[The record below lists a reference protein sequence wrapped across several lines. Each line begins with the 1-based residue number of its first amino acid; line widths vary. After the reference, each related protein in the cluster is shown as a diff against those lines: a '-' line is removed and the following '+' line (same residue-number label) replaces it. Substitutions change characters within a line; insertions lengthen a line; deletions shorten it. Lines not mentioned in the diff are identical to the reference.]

1 MVSKK
6 NKVLLI
12 VLIAVLVVGL
22 CVGAL
27 LFLRGCQS
35 DTPPAEDPSVGEP
48 QTYTVQV
55 KTAGGVTLSGVG
67 VYIYEDET
75 MTELV
80 WYDQT
85 GEDGCMTFTDLPR
98 NSYVVVLADVPTGY
112 AVEGFYPITGER
124 TEIILQA
131 GVLNEDEMEQIRY
144 KLGDLMMDF
153 TVTGPDGTEYTL
165 SELLAEKEAVVLNFW
180 FIECQPCKA
189 EFPYLQEAYDQYSD
203 KIALI
208 AMNPINAEEDIA
220 AFQKENGYTF
230 PMVSCDSKWQEMMG
244 VYAYPTTVIIDRY
257 GNISL
262 VHTGSIDSTKVFT
275 DAFQFFTA
283 EEYEPTVVQDIMDLE
298 TESEEGTA
306 ENPIEVGGQASFE
319 VTVEPGQV
327 TYVEVYRATGM
338 YLQVTGS
345 NGEFYVE
352 CDDKTY
358 KPESGK
364 VGFVVTSGDNYTPTL
379 LAIGNNSAE
388 KQTYTV
394 KLSHM
399 PGTFNNP
406 HKLNLGEFTAK
417 VNAGNS
423 QGVYYKCTA
432 PEDGTY
438 TIQCISAPAGVEF
451 GFFLQSLDINRTVLR
466 NFEGIG
472 PVSEAEG
479 YPTVTMQMKGGKGM
493 LFSVGTL
500 PDDTNSYPSGS
511 FVFVLSF
518 EPGEVEDAA
527 KIEKLDY
534 TVTVTDQDDLPL
546 ADVTVWL
553 TKDSETFS
561 AKTDE
566 NGLATLNLEKGTY
579 AGSVSIPEGYTLEQN
594 AFELTEEAPAATVK
608 LTAAEDTKVD
618 YLIYVTDA
626 AGVPVEGAEV
636 LILGAGSSLTDAE
649 GKVTFNLEAGN
660 YSVLTG
666 TLPQGFSCSQ
676 MLNLDA
682 ENLTG
687 TIVLDSEPGTELNP
701 IVLNEA
707 ENTVTNAGTV
717 YYAAYQNGS
726 TMYVSGNADFKVLV
740 DGQELSPT
748 DGVVSVPVN
757 TSNPRMP
764 MNFAIVGDGEYNI
777 KFVYPAGHPMN
788 PAQLVLG
795 QNTAS
800 LEAGASDYY
809 YNWTAIGDGEL
820 TITVDTETQWLYCIT
835 NLTTGA
841 SGDIHWCDDDPL
853 VRSETVKVSK
863 GDVIQLTVNTYDPAN
878 MWATPAGDVTVTA
891 SFVWVVE
898 EAPFTTETIQANTN
912 YTYKVYGIN
921 GATLTI
927 EDEDAYVIYG
937 GTTYGADANGVV
949 TVTFGTEDPAIL
961 VIGNSG
967 TEDESYAV
975 NFSWPAGS
983 RRNPTKLTFRAS
995 QNVNTNLAA
1004 GDADGHYYLL
1014 ESTSIGTLTF
1024 KRRSSTAD
1032 YTITVIRNN
1041 GEETAVPA
1049 ADDTTKTVEMYV
1061 VPGDQ
1066 ILIHV
1071 QAVPGE
1077 DGTYPAAR
1085 VMTLLTFTQDYNIYT
1100 VTFDPNGGTLT
1111 GEASAET
1118 VNGKLSALPA
1128 DPVRADW
1135 RFLGWFDAAIGG
1147 NQVAAGAVIKENTT
1161 IYAQW
1166 EKIEYTVTFNPNG
1179 GYVDGEETAVTT
1191 DYKLA
1196 ELPVAIMDGYIFN
1209 GWFDLPVGGNQI
1221 TADHVYTDHATVYA
1235 QWISDGS
1242 NPEGETITYQV
1253 TVLDGNGDP
1262 ATGGI
1267 YVTWQSADTVMTAVV
1282 GNDGVAT
1289 AQLPANGY
1297 TVVLTLTGSYAS
1309 YRYDTANTV
1318 ATAAA
1323 PAITV
1328 QIAQPISS
1336 DATETEYSSGNS
1348 ALVTKDVTLGATYVV
1363 LNSSQSNYAVVDGT
1377 GYCFFRIL
1385 IEEEG
1390 RYGFTTSN
1398 GAPITTWGTNTS
1410 FIQNGSTE
1418 QERENNKFEL
1428 ELKESNFS
1436 SDAHVVAL
1444 IFAVEVTDRYTST
1457 ILQAEYLGEAEYTYM
1472 DAPFAEYEG
1481 TETPEV
1487 EYVDGEAVAID
1498 ENIFKLDTQGKTL
1511 TYVDMLLDVAVK
1523 GEDGFYHLNTE
1534 DGPILYVNLGENAP
1548 YISMG
1553 TMVGAIGEYGTG
1565 FKKTFFNE
1573 DGTPEMNADGTYHK
1587 EDYTAAMVAYALH
1600 ADPTTGVYP
1609 LTDDLIYMIQNGG
1622 EDKGWYTPGSGAY
1635 LFEEMDITVNPELI
1649 WMFAVCYLK

>member
-1 MVSKK
+1 MSKK

-35 DTPPAEDPSVGEP
+35 DTPPAEDPSVGAP

-55 KTAGGVTLSGVG
+55 KTAGGVVLSGVG

-98 NSYVVVLADVPTGY
+98 NSYVAVLADVPTGY
-112 AVEGFYPITGER
+112 AVEDFYPITGER

-165 SELLAEKEAVVLNFW
+165 SELLAEKEAVALNFW

-283 EEYEPTVVQDIMDLE
+283 EDYEPTVVEDIMDLE
-298 TESEEGTA
+298 TESDEGTA
-306 ENPIEVGGQASFE
+306 ENPYVVAGKSSFE
-319 VTVEPGQV
+319 IVVEPGQV
-327 TYVEVYRATGM
+327 IYTQIYRATGM
-338 YLQVTGS
+338 YMQISGPNS
-345 NGEFYVE
+345 DFYVE

-379 LAIGNNSAE
+379 FAIGNNSAE
-388 KQTYTV
+388 QQTYTV

-406 HKLNLGEFTAK
+406 YALNLGEFTAK

-423 QGVYYKCTA
+423 QGIYFKCTA

-438 TIQCISAPAGVEF
+438 TIQCVSAPAGIDY

-466 NFEGIG
+466 NFESDGVID
-472 PVSEAEG
+472 PESG
-479 YPTVTMQMKGGKGM
+479 YPTVTMQMKKGKGL

-500 PDDTNSYPSGS
+500 PDDSNSYPGGT
-511 FVFVLSF
+511 FTFLLTF
-518 EPGEVEDAA
+518 EAGEVEDAT
-527 KIEKLDY
+527 KVEKMDY
-534 TVTVTDQDDLPL
+534 TVTVTDQDDQPL

-553 TKDSETFS
+553 TKDQETFS

-566 NGLATLNLEKGTY
+566 NGLATLNLVKGTY
-579 AGSVSIPEGYTLEQN
+579 AGTVSVPEGYTLEEN
-594 AFELTEEAPAATVK
+594 AFELTEEVPAATVK
-608 LTAAEDTKVD
+608 LTAADHAQVEYV
-618 YLIYVTDA
+618 IFVTDA
-626 AGVPVEGAEV
+626 TGNAVEGAEILV
-636 LILGAGSSLTDAE
+636 LGAGSALTDAE
-649 GKVTFNLEAGN
+649 GKVTFTLAAGS
-660 YSVLTG
+660 YSALTG
-666 TLPQGFSCSQ
+666 TLPEGYSCSQ
-676 MLNLDA
+676 MLSLDA
-682 ENLTG
+682 ANPTG
-687 TIVLDSEPGTELNP
+687 VMVLDSAPGTQGNP
-701 IVLNEA
+701 IVLTEA
-707 ENTVTNAGTV
+707 ENTLTNEGTV
-717 YYAAYQNGS
+717 YYAAYHNGATLYITGS
-726 TMYVSGNADFKVLV
+726 AGFTVLA
-740 DGQELSPT
+740 DGQELTPT
-748 DGVVSVPVN
+748 DGVFSMGVHSD
-757 TSNPRMP
+757 NPRMP
-764 MNFAIVGDGEYNI
+764 VTFAIVGDGEYSVN
-777 KFVYPAGHPMN
+777 FVYPAGHQMN
-788 PAQLVLG
+788 PAQLILG

-800 LEAGASDYY
+800 MEACATDYY

-820 TITVDTETQWLYCIT
+820 TVTVDTESQWLYCLS
-835 NLTTGA
+835 NLTSGI

-878 MWATPAGDVTVTA
+878 MWQNPAGEVAVTA

-898 EAPFTTETIQANTN
+898 EVPFTTEPVEAGTEQTF
-912 YTYKVYGIN
+912 KVYGVN
-921 GATLTI
+921 GTTLTI
-927 EDEDAYVIYG
+927 ADENAYVIYG
-937 GTTYGADANGVV
+937 GTTFGPDETGVV
-949 TVTFGTEDPAIL
+949 TVPLGADDPAEL

-967 TEDESYAV
+967 TESRCYDVE
-975 NFSWPAGS
+975 FTWPVGTL
-983 RRNPTKLTFRAS
+983 RNPAPLNFRFP
-995 QNVNTNLAA
+995 QNITTNLSQ
-1004 GDADGHYYLL
+1004 GDADGYYYVL
-1014 ESTSIGTLTF
+1014 EPSSIGTLTLR
-1024 KRRSSTAD
+1024 RRSGAD
-1032 YTITVIRNN
+1032 YTITLIRNG

-1049 ADDTTKTVEMYV
+1049 ESDTAKTVKMYV

-1066 ILIHV
+1066 ILLHV
-1071 QAVPGE
+1071 QANAAE
-1077 DGTYPAAR
+1077 DGTYPATK
-1085 VMTLLTFTQDYNIYT
+1085 VVTQVTFVQDYNTYT

-1111 GEASAET
+1111 GEATAQT
-1118 VNGKLSALPA
+1118 VNGKLTALPA
-1128 DPVRADW
+1128 DPIRADW
-1135 RFLGWFDAAIGG
+1135 RFLGWYDAAAGG
-1147 NQVAAGAVIKENTT
+1147 NSVAAGAVIKENTT
-1161 IYAQW
+1161 LYARW

-1179 GYVDGEETAVTT
+1179 GMVEGSETAVTT
-1191 DYKLA
+1191 DYKLT

-1221 TADHVYTDHATVYA
+1221 TADQVYTDHTTVYA

-1242 NPEGETITYQV
+1242 SPEGETITYQV

-1267 YVTWQSADTVMTAVV
+1267 YVTWQNADTVMTAAV
-1282 GNDGVAT
+1282 GSDGTAT

-1297 TVVLTLTGSYAS
+1297 TVMLTLTGSYKNC
-1309 YRYDTANTV
+1309 RYDTASAI
-1318 ATAAA
+1318 ATAAH
-1323 PAITV
+1323 PSITV
-1328 QIAQPISS
+1328 HIAEPIS
-1336 DATETEYSSGNS
+1336 DTAKQTAYNSGNS
-1348 ALVTKDVTLGATYVV
+1348 TLITKDVSIGSTYV
-1363 LNSSQSNYAVVDGT
+1363 LLSSSQSNYAVVDGT
-1377 GYCFFRIL
+1377 AYCFFRFQIK
-1385 IEEEG
+1385 EEG
-1390 RYGFTTSN
+1390 RYGFSVTN
-1398 GAPITTWGTNTS
+1398 GAPISNWGTNTF

-1418 QERENNKFEL
+1418 EEREANAFEL
-1428 ELKESNFS
+1428 ELKADNFAGE
-1436 SDAHVVAL
+1436 DHVLSL
-1444 IFAVEVTDRYTST
+1444 IFAVEVTDAYDCT
-1457 ILQAEYLGEAEYTYM
+1457 ILQVKYLGEAEYTYL
-1472 DAPFAEYEG
+1472 DAPFVEFEG
-1481 TETPEV
+1481 TQTPEV
-1487 EYVDGEAVAID
+1487 EYADGEAVAIA
-1498 ENIFKLDTQGKTL
+1498 ENIFKLDAQGKTL
-1511 TYVDMLLDVAVK
+1511 TYVDMLTDVAVK
-1523 GEDGFYHLNTE
+1523 GEDGYYHLNTE
-1534 DGPILYVNLGENAP
+1534 DGPILYVNLGADAP

-1565 FKKTFFNE
+1565 FKKIFFNE
-1573 DGTPEMNADGTYHK
+1573 DGTPEVNADGTYRK

-1609 LTDDLIYMIQNGG
+1609 LNDDLIYMIQNGG
-1622 EDKGWYTPGSGAY
+1622 EAKGWYTPGSGAY
-1635 LFEEMDITVNPELI
+1635 LFENSDLTVNPELI